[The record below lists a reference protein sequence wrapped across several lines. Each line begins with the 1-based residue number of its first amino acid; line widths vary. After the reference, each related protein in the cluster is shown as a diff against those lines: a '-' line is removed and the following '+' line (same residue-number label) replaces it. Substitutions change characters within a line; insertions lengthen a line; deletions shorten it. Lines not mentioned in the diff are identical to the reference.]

1 MLRKPSGR
9 DCGRIGPE
17 RHRPVNLI
25 ALVLFAAALA
35 WRIYQV
41 QRAPTVPNWAVTACV
56 AGFAAAFLLQQPV
69 ISDEVDA
76 LLGRGAARVANNAL
90 LACGLCA
97 LVIFFLG
104 SALGPRRYRRVV
116 VELVPL
122 AAAIALMLV
131 AMSRTPL
138 QLRGLPLGPST
149 IHDSGVAVFYLGAG
163 LYLIYGLVACTAW
176 IVRYQRVADR
186 NLRIGLR
193 LSAIGMASAAAG
205 SIFRALYIV
214 VAWVFGP
221 VVKVLLLLGVP
232 FVIAGGMLFLV
243 GVTYPGLRARV
254 SALRRRRQHR
264 REHQALAPLW
274 TVLVG
279 AFPSIVLRTPPRRGD
294 RLSPRG
300 THRVHYRRVIEIRD
314 GLVQLSPYLDADFG
328 EVVATDPGAAAEAL
342 KAALRRHAAGEA
354 SDGRA
359 KQVLP
364 AGADDLESD
373 VRPLLALSAAMENGK

>member
-1 MLRKPSGR
+1 MSTLFS
-9 DCGRIGPE
+9 
-17 RHRPVNLI
+17 PVNLV

-41 QRAPTVPNWAVTACV
+41 TRAPTVPNWAVTACV
-56 AGFAAAFLLQQPV
+56 AGFAAAFLLQQPEL
-69 ISDEVDA
+69 SDDVDA
-76 LLGRGAARVANNAL
+76 LLGAGAARVANNAL
-90 LACGLCA
+90 LACGICA

-104 SALGPRRYRRVV
+104 SALGPRRYRRVA
-116 VELVPL
+116 VELVPP
-122 AAAIALMLV
+122 AAAITLMIV
-131 AMSRTPL
+131 TMSLTPPP
-138 QLRGLPLGPST
+138 LRGLPLGPST
-149 IHDSGVAVFYLGAG
+149 IHDSRIAVFYLGAG
-163 LYLIYGLVACTAW
+163 LYLIYGLIACTAW

-186 NLRIGLR
+186 DLRIGLR
-193 LSAIGMASAAAG
+193 LSAIGMAGAAVG

-221 VVKVLLLLGVP
+221 VVKVLLVLGVP
-232 FVIAGGMLFLV
+232 FVVAGGMLFLA
-243 GVTYPGLRARV
+243 GVTYPGVRARV

-264 REHQALAPLW
+264 REHEALAPLW
-274 TVLVG
+274 TVLVE

-300 THRVHYRRVIEIRD
+300 VHRVHYRRVIEIRD
-314 GLVQLSPYLDADFG
+314 GLVQLSPYLDAGFG
-328 EVVATDPGAAAEAL
+328 EVVATDPGAAAAAL
-342 KAALRRHAAGEA
+342 KTALRRHAAGEA

-373 VRPLLALSAAMENGK
+373 VRPLLALSAALANGK

>member
-1 MLRKPSGR
+1 MSTLLS
-9 DCGRIGPE
+9 
-17 RHRPVNLI
+17 PVNLI

-41 QRAPTVPNWAVTACV
+41 TRAPTVPNWAVTACV
-56 AGFAAAFLLQQPV
+56 AGFAAAFLLQQTV

-76 LLGRGAARVANNAL
+76 LFGRGAARVANNAL

-104 SALGPRRYRRVV
+104 SALGPRRYRRVAA
-116 VELVPL
+116 ELVPP
-122 AAAIALMLV
+122 AAAIALMVV
-131 AMSRTPL
+131 AMALTPPE
-138 QLRGLPLGPST
+138 LRGLPLGPST

-186 NLRIGLR
+186 DLRIGLR
-193 LSAIGMASAAAG
+193 LGAIGMASAAAG
-205 SIFRALYIV
+205 SVFRALYIV
-214 VAWVFGP
+214 VAWAFGP
-221 VVKVLLLLGVP
+221 VVKILLLLGVP
-232 FVIAGGMLFLV
+232 FVIAGGMLFLA
-243 GVTYPGLRARV
+243 GVTYPGVRARV
-254 SALRRRRQHR
+254 SALRRRRRHR
-264 REHQALAPLW
+264 REHEALAPLW
-274 TVLVG
+274 TVLVE

-300 THRVHYRRVIEIRD
+300 THRGHYRRVIEIRD
-314 GLVQLSPYLDADFG
+314 GLVQLSPYLGADFG
-328 EVVATDPGAAAEAL
+328 EVVATDPAAAAASL
-342 KAALRRHAAGEA
+342 RAALRRHADGEA

-373 VRPLLALSAAMENGK
+373 VRPLLALSAAMTNGK

>member
-1 MLRKPSGR
+1 VSTLFS
-9 DCGRIGPE
+9 
-17 RHRPVNLI
+17 PVNLI
-25 ALVLFAAALA
+25 ALLLFSAALA

-41 QRAPTVPNWAVTACV
+41 ARAPTMPNWAVTACV

-69 ISDEVDA
+69 LSDEVDA
-76 LLGRGAARVANNAL
+76 LLGRGAARVTNNAL
-90 LACGLCA
+90 LACAVCA

-116 VELVPL
+116 AELVPL
-122 AAAIALMLV
+122 VAAIALMV
-131 AMSRTPL
+131 VSMSLTPPE
-138 QLRGLPLGPST
+138 LRGLPLGPST

-163 LYLIYGLVACTAW
+163 LYLIYGLIACTAW
-176 IVRYQRVADR
+176 IVRYLRVADR
-186 NLRIGLR
+186 DLRIGLR
-193 LSAIGMASAAAG
+193 LGAIGLAGAAVG

-214 VAWVFGP
+214 VAWAFGP

-232 FVIAGGMLFLV
+232 FVIAGGMLFLA
-243 GVTYPGLRARV
+243 GVTYPGVRARV

-264 REHQALAPLW
+264 QEHEALAPLW
-274 TVLVG
+274 TVLVE

-300 THRVHYRRVIEIRD
+300 IHRVHYRRVIEIRD
-314 GLVQLSPYLDADFG
+314 GLVQLSPYLEADFG
-328 EVVATDPGAAAEAL
+328 EVAAADPPAAAAAL
-342 KAALRRHAAGEA
+342 KAALRRHADGEA

-373 VRPLLALSAAMENGK
+373 VRPLLALSAAMTNGK

>member
-1 MLRKPSGR
+1 MSTLLS
-9 DCGRIGPE
+9 
-17 RHRPVNLI
+17 PVNLI

-41 QRAPTVPNWAVTACV
+41 TRAPTVPNWAVTACV
-56 AGFAAAFLLQQPV
+56 AGFAAAFLLQQTV
-69 ISDEVDA
+69 VSDEVDA
-76 LLGRGAARVANNAL
+76 LLGLGAARVANNAL

-104 SALGPRRYRRVV
+104 SALGPRRYRRVAA
-116 VELVPL
+116 ELVPL
-122 AAAIALMLV
+122 AVAIALMVV
-131 AMSRTPL
+131 AMALTPPE
-138 QLRGLPLGPST
+138 LRGLPLGPST
-149 IHDSGVAVFYLGAG
+149 IHDGGVAAFYLGAG
-163 LYLIYGLVACTAW
+163 LYLIYGLIACTAW

-205 SIFRALYIV
+205 SVFRALYIV
-214 VAWVFGP
+214 VAWAFGP

-232 FVIAGGMLFLV
+232 FVVAGGMLFLA
-243 GVTYPGLRARV
+243 GVTYPGLRARI

-264 REHQALAPLW
+264 HEHAALAPLW
-274 TVLVG
+274 TVLVE
-279 AFPSIVLRTPPRRGD
+279 AFPSIVLRTPPRGRG
-294 RLSPRG
+294 G
-300 THRVHYRRVIEIRD
+300 VNRVHYRRVIEIRD

-328 EVVATDPGAAAEAL
+328 EVVATDPGAAAAAL
-342 KAALRRHAAGEA
+342 KTALRRHADGEP

-373 VRPLLALSAAMENGK
+373 VRPLLALSAAMKNGK

>member
-1 MLRKPSGR
+1 MSTLFS
-9 DCGRIGPE
+9 
-17 RHRPVNLI
+17 PVNLL

-41 QRAPTVPNWAVTACV
+41 TRAPTVPNWAVTACV

-69 ISDEVDA
+69 VSDEVDA

-90 LACGLCA
+90 LACGICA

-104 SALGPRRYRRVV
+104 SALGPRRYRRVAL
-116 VELVPL
+116 ELVPL
-122 AAAIALMLV
+122 AAAIASMVVTMAL
-131 AMSRTPL
+131 TPP

-149 IHDSGVAVFYLGAG
+149 IHDSGVAAFYLGAG

-176 IVRYQRVADR
+176 IVRYLRVADR
-186 NLRIGLR
+186 DLRIGLR

-205 SIFRALYIV
+205 SVFRALYIV

-221 VVKVLLLLGVP
+221 VVKILLLLGVP
-232 FVIAGGMLFLV
+232 FVIVGGMLFLA
-243 GVTYPGLRARV
+243 GVTYPGVRARV

-264 REHQALAPLW
+264 REHAALAPLW
-274 TVLVG
+274 TVLVE
-279 AFPSIVLRTPPRRGD
+279 AFPSIVLRTPPRGRG
-294 RLSPRG
+294 G
-300 THRVHYRRVIEIRD
+300 VNRVHYRRVIEIRD

-328 EVVATDPGAAAEAL
+328 EVVATDPAAAAAAL
-342 KAALRRHAAGEA
+342 KAALRRHADGEA

-373 VRPLLALSAAMENGK
+373 VRPLLALSAAMADGK

>member
-1 MLRKPSGR
+1 MSTLLS
-9 DCGRIGPE
+9 
-17 RHRPVNLI
+17 PVNLI

-41 QRAPTVPNWAVTACV
+41 TRAPTVPNWAVTACV
-56 AGFAAAFLLQQPV
+56 AGFAAAFLLQQTV
-69 ISDEVDA
+69 ISDDVDA
-76 LLGRGAARVANNAL
+76 LFGRGTARVANNAL

-104 SALGPRRYRRVV
+104 SALGPHRYRRVAA
-116 VELVPL
+116 ELVPP
-122 AAAIALMLV
+122 AAAIALMVV
-131 AMSRTPL
+131 AMALTPPE
-138 QLRGLPLGPST
+138 LRGLPLGPST

-163 LYLIYGLVACTAW
+163 LYLIYGLIACTAW

-186 NLRIGLR
+186 DLRIGLR
-193 LSAIGMASAAAG
+193 LGAIGMAGAAVG

-221 VVKVLLLLGVP
+221 VVKILLLLGVP
-232 FVIAGGMLFLV
+232 FVIAGGMLFLA
-243 GVTYPGLRARV
+243 GVTYPGVRARV
-254 SALRRRRQHR
+254 SALRRRRRHR
-264 REHQALAPLW
+264 REHEALAPLW
-274 TVLVG
+274 TVLVE

-300 THRVHYRRVIEIRD
+300 THRGHYRRVIEIRD
-314 GLVQLSPYLDADFG
+314 GLVQLSPYLAADFG
-328 EVVATDPGAAAEAL
+328 EVVATDPAAAA
-342 KAALRRHAAGEA
+342 AALRSALRQHADGEA

-373 VRPLLALSAAMENGK
+373 VRPLLALSAAMTNGK

>member
-1 MLRKPSGR
+1 MSTLFSPL
-9 DCGRIGPE
+9 
-17 RHRPVNLI
+17 NLI
-25 ALVLFAAALA
+25 ALVLFSAALA

-41 QRAPTVPNWAVTACV
+41 TRAPTLPNWAVTACV

-69 ISDEVDA
+69 LSDEVDA
-76 LLGRGAARVANNAL
+76 LLGRGAARVANNVL
-90 LACGLCA
+90 LACALCA

-104 SALGPRRYRRVV
+104 SALGPRRNRRVA
-116 VELVPL
+116 VELAPL
-122 AAAIALMLV
+122 AAAITLMIV
-131 AMSRTPL
+131 AMVLTPPE
-138 QLRGLPLGPST
+138 LRGRPLGPST

-176 IVRYQRVADR
+176 IVRYLQVADR

-193 LSAIGMASAAAG
+193 LGAIGLACSAVG

-232 FVIAGGMLFLV
+232 FVIVGGMLFLA
-243 GVTYPGLRARV
+243 GVTYPGVRARV
-254 SALRRRRQHR
+254 SALRRRRRHR
-264 REHQALAPLW
+264 REHDALAPLW
-274 TVLVG
+274 TVLVR
-279 AFPSIVLRTPPRRGD
+279 AFPSIVLRTPPRGV
-294 RLSPRG
+294 
-300 THRVHYRRVIEIRD
+300 HRVYYRRVIEIRD

-328 EVVATDPGAAAEAL
+328 EVVATDPEAAAGAL
-342 KAALRRHAAGEA
+342 KTALERHAAGEA

-364 AGADDLESD
+364 AGADDIESD
-373 VRPLLALSAAMENGK
+373 VRPLLALSAAMDTGA